1 MDVISRFAELVAAPD
16 PRLDVAL
23 ALIAAAGRPEVD
35 PDALVDALD
44 ALAEQLDASDA
55 AQVCEQ
61 LFSARG
67 IGLEGDRTDYY
78 DPRNSQ
84 LDQVLRRRRGI
95 PITLSVI
102 GIEVARRHGLTL
114 RGIGMPGHFLLEH
127 ERSGRYF
134 DAFDHGRML
143 HAEDARELFWS
154 LHGREQD
161 FDPSYLSPVSST
173 MIIIR
178 VLNNLRGAHLR
189 RGDRSGLADALALQG
204 TLPGVGLAARRDLA
218 GVLAAD
224 GRFLDAAKVHDA
236 LADDLPHA
244 AADHRSTAQQLRAR
258 LN

>member
-1 MDVISRFAELVAAPD
+1 MDVVSRFAELVASPD
-16 PRLDVAL
+16 PRLDLAL
-23 ALIAAAGRPEVD
+23 ALIAGVGRPEVD
-35 PDALVDALD
+35 PDALVDELD
-44 ALAEQLDASDA
+44 AVAQQVDA
-55 AQVCEQ
+55 ADAAHVCEQ
-61 LFSARG
+61 LFSANG
-67 IGLEGDRTDYY
+67 IGLQGDRVDYY

-84 LDQVLRRRRGI
+84 LDQVLERRLGI

-102 GIEVARRHGLTL
+102 GIEVARRRGMTL

-134 DAFDHGRML
+134 DAFDQGRML
-143 HAEDARELFWS
+143 DAEGARELFWS
-154 LHGREQD
+154 LHGAGQD
-161 FDPSYLSPVSST
+161 FDPSYLSPMSST

-189 RGDRSGLADALALQG
+189 RGDRTGLADALALQG

-224 GRFLDAAKVHDA
+224 GRFLEAAAVHDA
-236 LADDLPHA
+236 LADDLPNTA
-244 AADHRSTAQQLRAR
+244 TEHRSTAQQLRAR